1 MALPRLR
8 APSIAVTDELWWSRV
23 LGGPLPRFVQR
34 RVVVVT
40 PGAEHPYDESE
51 RHDAIVVLKPG
62 DIELAC
68 TEERRL
74 GISPGSVVFP
84 AGLPNVTIRTPRPK
98 VLCYCVRLPAMWG
111 GRNKRPEFFRAVGM
125 GHRNLGIGQVD
136 RPSLPCGAWHPGARR
151 R

>member
-8 APSIAVTDELWWSRV
+8 APIFAVTDELWWSRV

-98 VLCYCVRLPAMWG
+98 VLCYCVRLPAFG
-111 GRNKRPEFFRAVGM
+111 GTPPR
-125 GHRNLGIGQVD
+125 
-136 RPSLPCGAWHPGARR
+136 CAW
-151 R
+151 

>member
-1 MALPRLR
+1 
-8 APSIAVTDELWWSRV
+8 VTDELWWSRV

-98 VLCYCVRLPAMWG
+98 VLCYCVRLPAFGATRTSCFRSVLWG
-111 GRNKRPEFFRAVGM
+111 TLRCALAERV
-125 GHRNLGIGQVD
+125 
-136 RPSLPCGAWHPGARR
+136 
-151 R
+151 